1 MCPGSSD
8 PFYLVSY
15 YIKGSL
21 LAGHTVQD
29 LYKIL
34 WSWGRDGRFGGKE

>member
-29 LYKIL
+29 FMNYAKYYGL
-34 WSWGRDGRFGGKE
+34 WEGMEVWG